1 MFSTED
7 LYEIQSFSIG
17 DTKAGTKMGKMQLK
31 NLVNNT
37 TLNCILWEET
47 LNRMDNKVFR
57 TGNQIKIV
65 TASFNEKFNNCLVTS
80 FSLIK
85 EAKMGLSIEERDKAF
100 NKLVSRFA
108 EIKDEKIKNFLL
120 DFFKEHE
127 DKIKPAPAAKVMHHN
142 YIGGLMVHT
151 LECLEYLDANY
162 PLLRHHVNKD
172 EVMAACILH
181 DIGKI
186 FEYKYDEENGLID
199 YNEDFRRTWIT
210 HSQFGFT
217 LCMSQGFTSIA
228 RMIAAHHGRAEWGAI
243 IDLNEKDLE
252 NELYLIHLIDNLS
265 AKFGKTSVAHLE

>member
-31 NLVNNT
+31 NLKNNT

-47 LNRMDNKVFR
+47 LNRMDSKVFR

-85 EAKMGLSIEERDKAF
+85 EAKMGLSVEERDKAF
-100 NKLVSRFA
+100 NELVSKFA
-108 EIKDEKIKNFLL
+108 QISDEKLKNFLL

-127 DKIKPAPAAKVMHHN
+127 AQIKPAPAAKVMHHN
-142 YIGGLMVHT
+142 YIGGLLVHT
-151 LECLEYLDANY
+151 LECLEFLEANY
-162 PLLRHHVNKD
+162 PLFRHRVNKD
-172 EVMAACILH
+172 EVIAACVLH

-199 YNEDFRRTWIT
+199 YNEDFRKTWIT
-210 HSQFGFT
+210 HSQFGYT
-217 LCMSQGFTSIA
+217 LCMSQGFTSVA

-252 NELYLIHLIDNLS
+252 NELYLIHLLDNFS
-265 AKFGKTSVAHLE
+265 AKFGKTSVAHLG

>member
-31 NLVNNT
+31 NLKNNT

-47 LNRMDNKVFR
+47 LNRMDSKVFR

-100 NKLVSRFA
+100 NELVSKFA
-108 EIKDEKIKNFLL
+108 QISDEKLKNFLL

-127 DKIKPAPAAKVMHHN
+127 AQIKPAPAAKVMHHN
-142 YIGGLMVHT
+142 YIGGLLVHT
-151 LECLEYLDANY
+151 LECLEFLEANY
-162 PLLRHHVNKD
+162 PLFRHRVNKD
-172 EVMAACILH
+172 EVIAACVLH

-199 YNEDFRRTWIT
+199 YNEDFRKTWIT
-210 HSQFGFT
+210 HSQFGYT

-252 NELYLIHLIDNLS
+252 NELYLIHLLDNFS

>member
-85 EAKMGLSIEERDKAF
+85 EAKMGLTPEEREKAF

-199 YNEDFRRTWIT
+199 YNEDFRKTWIT